1 MVALDGAENVSP
13 SDSHWGGRCMVTLS
27 GAEALSRSWDLGHT
41 GVGAAWSP
49 SVVLKLCHH
58 PVGVQLEPP
67 DRPAVV
73 TERCR
78 HSVSV
83 NAGCYSLTLK
93 FH

>member
-1 MVALDGAENVSP
+1 MIALNDAE
-13 SDSHWGGRCMVTLS
+13 TLS
-27 GAEALSRSWDLGHT
+27 PAG
-41 GVGAAWSP
+41 
-49 SVVLKLCHH
+49 C
-58 PVGVQLEPP
+58 GVQVEPP

-73 TERCR
+73 TERIR